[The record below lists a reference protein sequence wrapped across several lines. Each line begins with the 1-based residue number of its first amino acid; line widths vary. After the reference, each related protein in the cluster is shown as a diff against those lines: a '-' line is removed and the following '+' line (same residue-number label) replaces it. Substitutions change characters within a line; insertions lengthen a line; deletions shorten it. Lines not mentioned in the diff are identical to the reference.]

1 MRILLLP
8 PSLVLSLLLQTA
20 PTIVRAL
27 ENDFS
32 AYPSGSQQ
40 CLYDAADQTTCTGNS
55 GAELNQCLCR
65 NKGNFYN
72 TATCVAKAS
81 PSDLVAVWETLDY
94 NCEGTGVTIAVSKEA
109 FLAQASAVISSST
122 PTATTTASPSSS
134 DAASTPGTLSS
145 TAKIGIGVG
154 IGFGS
159 VSLCLAAWFVWVYS
173 RRRRSAAQAGATAIP
188 PGSSA
193 GPWAPSTEYTNSYGM
208 AATSTPSVEF
218 AHMNIQ
224 QGGAAELPPREIW
237 KQEGAVELPPCEEWK
252 QHSVRKTNS
261 TANMPLLAELSEGA
275 GQIAPVELPGSTV
288 EDQQHYQQQQQ
299 HQQQHQQQPDYE
311 QDHTHENNNRDSAR
325 YSDQSIG
332 QQIGPDGIGQRSVS
346 PVDGLSPTVYSQ
358 VAAHDVSPYST
369 YSSHY

>member
-122 PTATTTASPSSS
+122 PTSTASPSSS

-154 IGFGS
+154 IGFAS
-159 VSLCLAAWFVWVYS
+159 VSLGLAAWFVWVYS
-173 RRRRSAAQAGATAIP
+173 RRRRSSAAQAAAAAAIP

-193 GPWAPSTEYTNSYGM
+193 GTWAGSTEYANTYGM
-208 AATSTPSVEF
+208 ATPPSVEY
-218 AHMNIQ
+218 AHMNTQ

-237 KQEGAVELPPCEEWK
+237 KQEGAVELPPREEEWK

-261 TANMPLLAELSEGA
+261 TANMPLLAELGEGN

-288 EDQQHYQQQQQ
+288 EDQQHYQQQQN
-299 HQQQHQQQPDYE
+299 QQQPNHE
-311 QDHTHENNNRDSAR
+311 QRRTHEDDNRDSAR
-325 YSDQSIG
+325 YSDQSID
-332 QQIGPDGIGQRSVS
+332 QQIGPGGAGQRSVS

>member
-122 PTATTTASPSSS
+122 PTATSPSSS
-134 DAASTPGTLSS
+134 DAAASTPGTISS

-154 IGFGS
+154 IGFAS
-159 VSLCLAAWFVWVYS
+159 VSLALAAWFVWVYS
-173 RRRRSAAQAGATAIP
+173 RRRRSSSSAAQAAAIP

-193 GPWAPSTEYTNSYGM
+193 GSTWGASSSADYANAY
-208 AATSTPSVEF
+208 APSVEY
-218 AHMNIQ
+218 AHMNTQ

-261 TANMPLLAELSEGA
+261 TANVPLLAELGEGN

-299 HQQQHQQQPDYE
+299 QQQQQSNHE
-311 QDHTHENNNRDSAR
+311 HTHEDGNRDSAR
-325 YSDQSIG
+325 YSDHSSID
-332 QQIGPDGIGQRSVS
+332 QQIGLPGGAGQRSVS

>member
-32 AYPSGSQQ
+32 AYPSDSQQ
-40 CLYDAADQTTCTGNS
+40 CLYDAADQTSCTGNT

-65 NKGNFYN
+65 NKGNFIDGNSGILCLYN
-72 TATCVAKAS
+72 TATCVAKTS

-94 NCEGTGVTIAVSKEA
+94 NCDGTGVTIAVSKDA

-122 PTATTTASPSSS
+122 PTATATASPSSS
-134 DAASTPGTLSS
+134 DAASTPGTMSS

-154 IGFGS
+154 IGFGT
-159 VSLCLAAWFVWVYS
+159 VSLGLAAWFVWLYS
-173 RRRRSAAQAGATAIP
+173 RRRRAAEKNGATAIP

-218 AHMNIQ
+218 AHMNH
-224 QGGAAELPPREIW
+224 QG
-237 KQEGAVELPPCEEWK
+237 GAVELPNPREEWK
-252 QHSVRKTNS
+252 HTAFGHGARKTNS
-261 TANMPLLAELSEGA
+261 TADMPLLAELGEGA
-275 GQIAPVELPGSTV
+275 GQVAPVELPGSTV

-299 HQQQHQQQPDYE
+299 QQHHQEQQSPKQE
-311 QDHTHENNNRDSAR
+311 HQEHENDNRDTSR

-332 QQIGPDGIGQRSVS
+332 QQLGPGGIGQRSVS
-346 PVDGLSPTVYSQ
+346 PVDGISPTVYSQ